1 MYLKK
6 RAVRVVCAAMAAM
19 ILLSGC
25 GTGGSTSGD
34 ASGDSQAAEN
44 TGGGGT
50 RQNLCK

>member
-19 ILLSGC
+19 MLLSGC

-34 ASGDSQAAEN
+34 ASWDSQAAEN

>member
-6 RAVRVVCAAMAAM
+6 REVRVVCAAMAAM
-19 ILLSGC
+19 MLLCGC
-25 GTGGSTSGD
+25 GRGGTTSGD
-34 ASGDSQAAEN
+34 ASWDSQAEEN

>member
-19 ILLSGC
+19 MLLSGC

-44 TGGGGT
+44 TGGGT